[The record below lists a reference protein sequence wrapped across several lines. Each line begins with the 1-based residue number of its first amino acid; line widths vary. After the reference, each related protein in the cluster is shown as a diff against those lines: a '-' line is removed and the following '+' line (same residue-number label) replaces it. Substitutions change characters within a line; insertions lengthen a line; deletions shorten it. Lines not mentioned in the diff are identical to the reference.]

1 MKHSEKGWMG
11 LIVQLL
17 ILALL
22 LLVLPA
28 VVGNLMIL
36 AESCDE
42 RGAAGLLLKWLS
54 GQFVLWAG
62 FQLICVPMVL
72 TERKFHD
79 VVLLFSGYAAVVA
92 LTALIVCIHRR
103 RKMPRGS
110 LKSSGF
116 RQSREEILLWMIFWG
131 LLAYQLIQV
140 VRMAYAD
147 GDDAFYVAT
156 SSFTEASD
164 TMYQKLPYTGRTT
177 TLDVRYGLA
186 PFPVWIAFL
195 ARLSGMHAV
204 SVNQVVLPM
213 ALIPMTYAVF
223 YLLGRRLFPERDGK
237 LPLFL
242 VFTEVLV
249 LFGDYS
255 FQSVENF
262 MIARS
267 RQGKAALG
275 SIVIPFVLFLML
287 LLCQKIKDDRKIPP
301 AIYLALVTAAFAG
314 CLCST
319 LGALLLC
326 MMIGVMGLIV
336 VFGYKR
342 WKILF
347 PLAACCMPCV
357 CYALIYLIYG

>member
-1 MKHSEKGWMG
+1 MG

-22 LLVLPA
+22 LLVLPT
-28 VVGNLMIL
+28 VVGGLMTL
-36 AESCDE
+36 AEREDE
-42 RGAAGLLLKWLS
+42 RGAAGLLLRWVS

-72 TERKFHD
+72 LERKFHD
-79 VVLLFSGYAAVVA
+79 VVWLFSGYV
-92 LTALIVCIHRR
+92 IVMTLFSVIVYIRR
-103 RKMPRGS
+103 FGKTPRGS
-110 LKSSGF
+110 LQNKGS
-116 RQSREEILLWMIFWG
+116 RKSREEFLLWLIFWG
-131 LLAYQLIQV
+131 LLAYQLVQV

-156 SSFTEASD
+156 SSFTEESD
-164 TMYQKLPYTGRTT
+164 AMYLKLPYTGRPT

-186 PFPVWIAFL
+186 PFPVWIAYL
-195 ARLSGMHAV
+195 ARLSGMRAV
-204 SVNQVVLPM
+204 SVNQVVLPL
-213 ALIPMTYAVF
+213 ALIPMTYAIF
-223 YLLGRRLFPERDGK
+223 YLLGRRLFSERDGK

-275 SIVIPFVLFLML
+275 SIVIPFVLFLLL
-287 LLCQKIKDDRKIPP
+287 LLCQKLKDDQKISP
-301 AIYLALVTAAFAG
+301 AIYPALATAAFAG

-319 LGALLLC
+319 LGALLLS
-326 MMIGVMGLIV
+326 MMIGVVGLV
-336 VFGYKR
+336 AAFVYRR

-357 CYALIYLIYG
+357 CYALIYLIYD

>member
-1 MKHSEKGWMG
+1 MG

-22 LLVLPA
+22 LLVLPT
-28 VVGNLMIL
+28 VVGGLAIF
-36 AESCDE
+36 AESHDE
-42 RGAAGLLLKWLS
+42 RGAAGLLLRWVS
-54 GQFVLWAG
+54 GQFILWAG

-72 TERKFHD
+72 AERKFHN
-79 VVLLFSGYAAVVA
+79 VVLIFSGYTAAVT
-92 LTALIVCIHRR
+92 LLALIVYIRR
-103 RKMPRGS
+103 RWKMPRGS
-110 LKSSGF
+110 LKNSEC
-116 RQSREEILLWMIFWG
+116 QKNREEVLLWLIFWG

-147 GDDAFYVAT
+147 GDDAFYVAV
-156 SSFTEASD
+156 SSLTEETD

-195 ARLSGMHAV
+195 ARLSGMRAV
-204 SVNQVVLPM
+204 SVNQVVIPM
-213 ALIPMTYAVF
+213 VLIPMAYAIF

-262 MIARS
+262 MVARS

-275 SIVIPFVLFLML
+275 SIVIPFVLFLLL
-287 LLCQKIKDDRKIPP
+287 LLCQKLKDNQKISP
-301 AIYLALVTAAFAG
+301 AIYPALVTAAFAG

-326 MMIGVMGLIV
+326 MMIGIVGLV
-336 VFGYKR
+336 AAFVYRR

-357 CYALIYLIYG
+357 CYALIYLIYD